1 MSLEIQSG
9 HTAQNDL
16 IITAF
21 SVYEKSSQQMKVEP
35 YNSEFIYN
43 ICAPTSTA
51 NHSTTEHETHIDFRE
66 TKFNRIFFNKFD
78 VSIN

>member
-9 HTAQNDL
+9 HTAQNDDV
-16 IITAF
+16 IITVF

-35 YNSEFIYN
+35 YNSEFYI

-51 NHSTTEHETHIDFRE
+51 KTHIDFRE